1 MFCAVWCQIRKLS
14 TRKSVNARAKT
25 KPRGEARRERV
36 GAKKG
41 ETKTQGAN
49 GNQRGSKI
57 PPTTPWVV
65 QKGQYSW
72 STTLPNLVVFHP
84 IAALCCCHSTIQPN
98 FCKLRVRTHQVTHR
112 VCTRSF
118 LGLPPSHRPTDFVQ
132 TTTQGNEWQ
141 QYGLPFTCG
150 RLVFAEPNFNQGQV

>member
-1 MFCAVWCQIRKLS
+1 MGFKVVFCAVWCQIRKLS

-72 STTLPNLVVFHP
+72 STTLPNLV
-84 IAALCCCHSTIQPN
+84 
-98 FCKLRVRTHQVTHR
+98 
-112 VCTRSF
+112 
-118 LGLPPSHRPTDFVQ
+118 
-132 TTTQGNEWQ
+132 
-141 QYGLPFTCG
+141 LPFSKQPC
-150 RLVFAEPNFNQGQV
+150 RKQKINAEPKQINVNANEKRRKHRTCKQDKCKTLGRIAGPSSF

>member
-57 PPTTPWVV
+57 PPATPWVV

-72 STTLPNLVVFHP
+72 STTLPNLV
-84 IAALCCCHSTIQPN
+84 
-98 FCKLRVRTHQVTHR
+98 
-112 VCTRSF
+112 
-118 LGLPPSHRPTDFVQ
+118 
-132 TTTQGNEWQ
+132 
-141 QYGLPFTCG
+141 LPFSHTT
-150 RLVFAEPNFNQGQV
+150 LPEPNWLTKNPNAKTPKTRNKMTSGKRTKETDMWVQCNQVKTGHASFFRKRLDECHVMKPGCKNPVE